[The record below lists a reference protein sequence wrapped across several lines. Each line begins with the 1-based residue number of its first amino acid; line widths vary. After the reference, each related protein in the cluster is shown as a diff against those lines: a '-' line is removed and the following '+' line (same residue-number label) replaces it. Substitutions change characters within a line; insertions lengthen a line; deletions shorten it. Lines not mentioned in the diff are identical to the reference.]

1 MAITTNTIFQGQ
13 NLFICDVT
21 WGADGDTTADI
32 NHGLIGTPLQVTY
45 TYLQTGAV
53 AATPNV
59 GITTIDA
66 TKVTVTKVVVAAGS
80 GAAALGRLVVSRP
93 HSIVR

>member
-1 MAITTNTIFQGQ
+1 MAVTTNTIFQGQ

-21 WGADGDTTADI
+21 WGADADTTADI
-32 NHGLIGTPLQVTY
+32 LHGLGGVPLQATY

-53 AATPNV
+53 TATPNV
-59 GITTIDA
+59 GLTAIDA

-93 HSIVR
+93 HSIIR